1 MQRLVRAFLAKAGSR
16 KMAFLRKGLRM
27 WFSPQYAGEFMESF
41 LAAKV
46 STFMHIFL

>member
-16 KMAFLRKGLRM
+16 KMAFLRKGLRT

-46 STFMHIFL
+46 STFLHIFL